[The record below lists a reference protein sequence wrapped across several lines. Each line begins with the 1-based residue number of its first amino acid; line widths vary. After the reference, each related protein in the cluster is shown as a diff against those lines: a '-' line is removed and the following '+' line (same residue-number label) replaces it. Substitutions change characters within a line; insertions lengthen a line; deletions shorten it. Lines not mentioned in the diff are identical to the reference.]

1 MGARQLRFD
10 DLEDNLGISA
20 FSTEPSAEG
29 ELRLFL
35 ELSNWSEEEKTA
47 RVEIAVN
54 DLPVLVTGVSMDR
67 LGRGRATLPI
77 DAGPGDVVRATIVAA
92 TDGNPLDDQAVLMVP
107 VPLATT
113 CGPHR

>member
-20 FSTEPSAEG
+20 FSTNPPAEG

-77 DAGPGDVVRATIVAA
+77 DAGPGDVVRATIVR
-92 TDGNPLDDQAVLMVP
+92 GDQRKPTRRSGCAHGSGP
-107 VPLATT
+107 AGHHR
-113 CGPHR
+113 GPHR